1 MTGAPHFN
9 LPFGQ
14 WAVLDGALMRFV
26 RRGQDRERRIVFEG
40 VDGVPHDMTDR
51 ELLDLQHG
59 ERRLRL
65 LTQAEASDR
74 LDGAKRPRAVLASSD
89 DDTGDE
95 ARRRLDYV
103 RGWERAGCPPRTEKA
118 VRPLLG
124 DIFRERCEQDA
135 KPVERKPPSPRQ
147 VLRWI
152 SEWVGSGGDIETL
165 VPQTDNRG
173 NATDR
178 LRPKARQLLERT
190 VEDYYLVG
198 TQPTVVSVYAQV
210 ATAFEDH
217 NEALPAPDRLAVPSL
232 RAVHRTIARIDLYTL
247 EATRKGRRSAD
258 HRFRPVG
265 SCPQTTRHDEVW
277 EIDHTPVDAIVV
289 EDTTGLPIGRPL
301 VTMCIDRHTRA
312 IIGFHIGFDPPGT
325 YCTMECMRV
334 CILPKEKLL
343 ASCPDIAGDW
353 PCMGTPE
360 TLIPDQGK
368 EFKSRAFVEAC
379 LTLGIDIQYTPYLKA
394 WYKGKIER
402 FFETLTRDVFQ
413 RVPGTTFSNL
423 FERNKEATPETIAI
437 VTLDE
442 LRRHTL
448 RYIVEIYHRRRHR
461 GLAVSP
467 MEAWTESVR
476 RNGMRPLPDPERVT
490 TALSQV
496 AYRVPQRYG
505 IEFEG
510 LVYNSVDVAAYRIRN
525 GAPRAVRIAVDPLDL
540 TRIRFL
546 DPADNRFVEVPVQ
559 DHLRERVRGVT
570 LEKHKLAR
578 ALQRANP
585 AALAGDA
592 GLKRSYTLIDDAM
605 RARGAATGLANRRD
619 AARFWEALTKA
630 RTPEEPPAF
639 DTAASARTVTDGL
652 FAEFTD
658 PQEDV
663 PAPEPEAD
671 DGIPVRE
678 PETRQRKRPRKG
690 AGRAAGTVADE
701 AADPAPDA
709 AMPADDLD
717 AIALGMGMTVRRNGE
732 AR

>member
-1 MTGAPHFN
+1 MTETLRFN
-9 LPFGQ
+9 LPVGQ
-14 WAVLDGALMRFV
+14 WAELDGALMRFV
-26 RRGQDRERRIVFEG
+26 RRGRDRERRIVFEG

-59 ERRLRL
+59 DRRLRL
-65 LTQAEASDR
+65 LTEAEASDR
-74 LDGAKRPRAVLASSD
+74 ISDAKRPRMILACSD

-103 RGWERAGCPPRTEKA
+103 RGWERAGCPSRTERA

-124 DIFRERCEQDA
+124 AVFRERGERDA

-147 VLRWI
+147 VLRWV
-152 SEWVGSGGDIETL
+152 SDWVGSGGDIEAL
-165 VPQTDNRG
+165 VPQTHNRG
-173 NATDR
+173 NTTDR
-178 LRPKARQLLERT
+178 LCPMARQLLERT
-190 VEDYYLVG
+190 VEDYYLVD
-198 TQPTVVSVYAQV
+198 TQPTAVSVHAQV
-210 ATAFEDH
+210 GVAFETH
-217 NEALPAPDRLAVPSL
+217 NEALPVPDRLVVPSL
-232 RAVHRTIARIDLYTL
+232 RAVHRAIARIDLYTL
-247 EATRKGRRSAD
+247 ECTRKGRRSAD

-265 SCPQTTRHDEVW
+265 SCPQTTRHNEVW

-289 EDTTGLPIGRPL
+289 EDGTGLPIGRPL
-301 VTMCIDRHTRA
+301 VTVCLDRHTRA
-312 IIGFHIGFDPPGT
+312 VVGFHIGFDPPGT
-325 YCTMECMRV
+325 HCTMECMRV
-334 CILPKEKLL
+334 CVLPKERLL
-343 ASCPDIAGDW
+343 ASVPDIVGDW

-360 TLIPDQGK
+360 TLVPDQGK

-379 LTLGIDIQYTPYLKA
+379 LTLGIDLQYTPVLKA

-402 FFETLTRDVFQ
+402 FFRTLTTDVFQ
-413 RVPGTTFSNL
+413 RVPGTTFSNF
-423 FERNKEATPETIAI
+423 FERNKEATPERVAI

-442 LRRHTL
+442 LRHHAL
-448 RYIVEIYHRRRHR
+448 RYIVDVYHRRRHR
-461 GLAVSP
+461 GLGVSP
-467 MEAWTESVR
+467 MEAWAESVR

-490 TALSQV
+490 TALSRV

-510 LVYNSVDVAAYRIRN
+510 LIYNSADVSAYRVRN

-559 DHLRERVRGVT
+559 ESLRERVRGVT

-592 GLKRSYTLIDDAM
+592 GLKRSYTLIDEAM

-619 AARFWEALTKA
+619 AARFWESLTKA
-630 RTPEEPPAF
+630 RTPEEPSAF
-639 DTAASARTVTDGL
+639 DTAASGRTVTDGL
-652 FAEFTD
+652 FTEL
-658 PQEDV
+658 PNPHENV
-663 PAPEPEAD
+663 PERELEAD
-671 DGIPVRE
+671 DGEHEGERRKP
-678 PETRQRKRPRKG
+678 PRKR
-690 AGRAAGTVADE
+690 AGRRAGTVADE
-701 AADPAPDA
+701 AADQVPDA
-709 AMPADDLD
+709 ATPGDDLD